1 MPSTASK
8 SKDSFKKST
17 SKDVRPVS
25 APCPPRHDTQMILK
39 PTNPVFLYLHNLLL
53 PYIMSQFTNQF
64 IRSFQL
70 LFQIDVDNNKI
81 KNTLIANFWHKYF
94 VISSQLGEDIFYF
107 IPLLFWYA
115 DPKIT
120 MSFMTN
126 FVVILVFGQI
136 FKDFF
141 CLPRPPA
148 VYKDDKVVIKIAKLE
163 VGHSTEPGFPSTH
176 SMSSLLPLAVVL
188 FINREF
194 KECIVT
200 HHFILTGFYSI
211 SVIFS
216 RLYLGVHSLVDI
228 VGGLFIGIVLLITL
242 YFYGDNFNEIMYK
255 SPNGCY
261 YITFLVIL
269 FLTLYPRARPWTSSY
284 STSSIVFGT
293 WMGSALS
300 LWYCKNYYTITI
312 DNMIKASVDSYNY
325 SYSNCITLF
334 YRGSIGG
341 VIFILV
347 YIISRYIALAI
358 LLKLYDTKL
367 IVPNENELF
376 DVFGEVVPS
385 KKAYYVDIPKN
396 LIVYGCLGAVCVFTP
411 VAWKY
416 LDLI

>member
-1 MPSTASK
+1 MPSKVTK
-8 SKDSFKKST
+8 SKDSLKKST
-17 SKDVRPVS
+17 SKGVRS
-25 APCPPRHDTQMILK
+25 DHDTQMILK

-53 PYIMSQFTNQF
+53 PYILSPFTNQF

-81 KNTLIANFWHKYF
+81 KNTLIAKFWNKYF
-94 VISSQLGEDIFYF
+94 LISSQLGEDIFYF

-115 DPKIT
+115 HPKVT
-120 MSFMTN
+120 MAFITN

-188 FINREF
+188 VINRIFNEY
-194 KECIVT
+194 IVP
-200 HHFILTGFYSI
+200 HHFVLTGFYSI

-228 VGGLFIGIVLLITL
+228 IGGLLIGIILLVTL
-242 YFYGDNFNEIMYK
+242 YFYGDNFNEIMYN

-261 YITFLVIL
+261 YIILLVIL

-293 WMGSALS
+293 WVGISLS
-300 LWYCKNYYTITI
+300 LWYCLNYYSIPI
-312 DNMIKASVDSYNY
+312 EYMEIASNDSYNY
-325 SYSNCITLF
+325 SYSNFNTLL
-334 YRGSIGG
+334 YRGAVGG

-347 YIISRYIALAI
+347 YIISRYIALTI
-358 LLKLYDTKL
+358 LLKLYDSKL
-367 IVPNENELF
+367 IVPHENELF
-376 DVFGEVVPS
+376 DVFGEVVPP

-396 LIVYGCLGAVCVFTP
+396 LIVYSCLGVVCVFTP
-411 VAWKY
+411 LAWKY